1 MDVLEGYR
9 TGDRRVDPAIQL
21 HGVSKAF
28 GSTSAIDRLDV
39 LVPDYGLHGFIGPNG
54 ARKTTVLRS

>member
-1 MDVLEGYR
+1 
-9 TGDRRVDPAIQL
+9 VDPAIQL

-28 GSTSAIDRLDV
+28 GSTSAVDRLDV

>member
-1 MDVLEGYR
+1 MDL
-9 TGDRRVDPAIQL
+9 AIQL